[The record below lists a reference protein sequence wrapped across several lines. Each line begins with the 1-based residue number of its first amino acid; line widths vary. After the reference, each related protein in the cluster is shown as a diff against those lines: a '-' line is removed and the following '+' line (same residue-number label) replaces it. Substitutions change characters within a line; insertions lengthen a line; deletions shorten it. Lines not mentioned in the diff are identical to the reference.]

1 MTFLWFSTACG
12 SQDATDIAVTVHLL
26 WQLLKQTAGQT
37 AKWTEA
43 KYSLASDLLIHVAG
57 QYCTPYNH
65 SFWSLVNKS
74 KGFFPLTHF
83 ISHLI
88 DRCPGNEY
96 ALIP

>member
-43 KYSLASDLLIHVAG
+43 KHSLASDLLIHVAG
-57 QYCTPYNH
+57 
-65 SFWSLVNKS
+65 
-74 KGFFPLTHF
+74 
-83 ISHLI
+83 
-88 DRCPGNEY
+88 
-96 ALIP
+96 